1 MNKKII
7 TLLSFLLALNF
18 TSVAKAENIAEDLT
32 DKIADT
38 FMLKS
43 AFTVEY
49 QGLGVKGYGQNDQ
62 FKRDSIGHQI
72 KNFDDIALG
81 LNFRVH
87 KYLGFNLNWAKSG
100 AQNNGLNG
108 FEISKKASLN
118 LENINATS
126 VLYFPIVGDNWLEGF
141 AEIGVSDVNSQIKF
155 AQTSGESVKEQ
166 YHETALLYGAGIQF
180 MPYSSDIAF
189 RFGFQKYQTHLGLV
203 GAKILAFRGGIV
215 VPF

>member
-1 MNKKII
+1 MSKKII
-7 TLLSFLLALNF
+7 TLLSFLLAINF
-18 TSVAKAENIAEDLT
+18 VDNVRAEDWA

-43 AFTVEY
+43 ACTVEY
-49 QGLGVKGYGQNDQ
+49 QSVGVDGYGQNDQ

-72 KNFDDIALG
+72 KNFDDIVLG
-81 LNFRVH
+81 FNFRVH
-87 KYLGFNLNWAKSG
+87 EYLGFNLNWAKSG
-100 AQNNGLNG
+100 VKNNGLNG

-126 VLYFPIVGDNWLEGF
+126 VLYFPIMGDNYLEGF
-141 AEIGVSDVNSQIKF
+141 AEIGVSDVNSEIKF
-155 AQTSGESVKEQ
+155 MQTSGDPVKEK

-203 GAKILAFRGGIV
+203 GAKILAFRGGIII
-215 VPF
+215 PF